1 MQETPAEAANS
12 GLTPAERAAL
22 LPRYEIF
29 EEVGRGGMGV
39 VYRGR
44 HCELDIPVAVKVC
57 LDSGGTERFHREAK
71 LLAKIHSPY
80 VVRVRDFERLDGNR
94 TLFVMDWVA
103 GGDLAKIL
111 NAAQGPMP
119 EARVVHWMRQVCE
132 GMRVASEQRIVH
144 RDLKPANILID
155 EQDKARISDFGLAR
169 SVFGIQLTQTKVFMG
184 TPHYMAPEQAED
196 PRTVDT
202 RTDIYSF
209 GATFYHALT
218 GHPPFEGATL
228 FTILLKHKT
237 EPLISPKA
245 RNPSLSTRTTECIE
259 RCLAKSPHE
268 RFPTFEAVLA
278 SIDSPPSGISPWDAE
293 EDVYLFPYMERYRAR
308 REIYLSHRHRIQL
321 TKPDVYEFPA
331 QRRIEIRYG
340 DLVKQHVDAVVSSDN
355 DRLTMGGGVS
365 ESLARAAGPGLYQE
379 AQRFIPVRPGKA
391 VVTTAGA
398 LPARFVFHAVTM
410 GFEWNNVA
418 WVRPSRDLIT
428 ELMHSCFYQADTLHV
443 KTLAFPLLGT
453 GAGLLPQ
460 DVCLDTMFRFLA
472 HKFLTGV
479 TSVCEARI
487 VLISEW
493 DTAS

>member
-1 MQETPAEAANS
+1 VQETSAGAANS
-12 GLTPAERAAL
+12 GLTSAERAAL

-57 LDSGGTERFHREAK
+57 LDSTGTERFHREAK

-80 VVRVRDFERLDGNR
+80 VVRVRDFERLDANR

-111 NAAQGPMP
+111 KAAQGPIP

-169 SVFGIQLTQTKVFMG
+169 SVFGIQLTQAKVFMG

-209 GATFYHALT
+209 GATFYHVLT
-218 GHPPFEGATL
+218 GRPPFEGETL
-228 FTILLKHKT
+228 FTILFKHKT
-237 EPLISPKA
+237 EPLISPQA

-259 RCLAKSPHE
+259 RCLAKSPYE

-278 SIDSPPSGISPWDAE
+278 TIAPLPSGISPWDAE
-293 EDVYLFPYMERYRAR
+293 EDLNLLPYMERYRPR
-308 REIYLSHRHRIQL
+308 REIYLSHRHRIL
-321 TKPDVYEFPA
+321 LKKPDVYEFPA
-331 QRRIEIRYG
+331 ERRIVIQYG
-340 DLVKQHVDAVVSSDN
+340 NIVKQSVDAVVSSD
-355 DRLTMGGGVS
+355 DDMLTMGGGVS
-365 ESLARAAGPGLYQE
+365 ESLARAAGPGLAHE
-379 AQRFIPVRPGKA
+379 AQRFVPVRPGRA
-391 VVTTAGA
+391 VVTSAGA

-410 GFEWNNVA
+410 GGKWNNAA

-428 ELMHSCFYQADTLHV
+428 ELMHSCFYQADTLQI

-453 GAGLLPQ
+453 GAGLLPT

-472 HKFLTGV
+472 HKFLKGV
-479 TSVCEARI
+479 TNVCEARI
-487 VLISEW
+487 VLFSES
-493 DTAS
+493 DFES